1 MGHLV
6 VRDCKINKVWLIQ
19 LKISISNDTM
29 KPRWIDK
36 GYSIEELAELF
47 EDGVEYGRGKNAKEL
62 ERIMEEYSNKEGE

>member
-6 VRDCKINKVWLIQ
+6 VRDFKVNKAWLIQ

-62 ERIMEEYSNKEGE
+62 ERIMKEYGNKERK